1 MTVSRW
7 TTVAA
12 AIVGGAMLATSAMG
26 AQAEDRERVKIV
38 QQALKDRGHD
48 PGAVD
53 GQMGPKTEAA
63 LRDYQQKE
71 GLRGT
76 GTADADTLTRLR
88 ARTPATAPSIGS
100 SATGTSNDG
109 MATET
114 RQTK

>member
-7 TTVAA
+7 TAVAA
-12 AIVGGAMLATSAMG
+12 AIVGGAMLATPAMG

-53 GQMGPKTEAA
+53 GHMGPKTEAA

-88 ARTPATAPSIGS
+88 TRTPATAPSIGS
-100 SATGTSNDG
+100 SATGISNDG